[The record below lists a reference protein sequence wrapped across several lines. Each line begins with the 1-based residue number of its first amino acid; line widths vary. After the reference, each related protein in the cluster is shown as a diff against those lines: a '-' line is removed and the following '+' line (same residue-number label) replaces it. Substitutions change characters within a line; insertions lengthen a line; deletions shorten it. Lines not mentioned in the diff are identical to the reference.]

1 MDNTKITKLPF
12 LDIIAKAMSY
22 ILRLVFPPKCIICK
36 ELLLNESELCP
47 ECTTIWAKAR
57 NSRCPVCQ
65 KTARACK
72 CSTFHLLNTDMI
84 GERKLSALA
93 FYGKF
98 GSDDKRDIL
107 VRRLVYAVK
116 TSSDRSSV
124 NFCARLLS
132 HDIIKTMILA
142 GEEMSEWKITYPQ
155 RSLNRR
161 KRYGFDHGR
170 DLALKISKYTGIP
183 FEETL
188 ISNTGYTQKS
198 LNAMERLENANSA
211 YSLKKGVTPS
221 GKYLLVD
228 DVITTGATVNAAA
241 RVLKSS
247 GAEAVYPLC
256 IARSK
261 RKKKKIR
268 RPNERPWFT
277 VK

>member
-1 MDNTKITKLPF
+1 ML
-12 LDIIAKAMSY
+12 
-22 ILRLVFPPKCIICK
+22 
-36 ELLLNESELCP
+36 
-47 ECTTIWAKAR
+47 
-57 NSRCPVCQ
+57 
-65 KTARACK
+65 
-72 CSTFHLLNTDMI
+72 
-84 GERKLSALA
+84 GEKKLSALA

-98 GSDDKRDIL
+98 GSDDLRDIL

-116 TSSDRSSV
+116 TSDDRSSV

-132 HDIIKTMILA
+132 HEIIKTMVLC
-142 GEEMSEWKITYPQ
+142 GEELTDWKITYPQ
-155 RSLNRR
+155 RSKKRR

-170 DLALKISKYTGIP
+170 DLALKISKYTGIK

-188 ISNTGYTQKS
+188 KSNAYYTQKS
-198 LNAMERLENANSA
+198 LNAMERMENANSA

-241 RVLKSS
+241 RVLKAG

-261 RKKKKIR
+261 RKKKKIK
-268 RPNERPWFT
+268 RPSERPWFT